1 MKELISTVLKVIVII
16 LADTYTIFA
25 RNMNSISQQTYSQTS
40 EYIGK
45 IIYLVALGILFVL
58 SLKLCD
64 VEKKSYKIFILLV
77 LIANIVYMIY
87 SVRYYTV
94 MTMGVAVTVTY
105 IVDLIKIKKDY

>member
-25 RNMNSISQQTYSQTS
+25 RNMNLISQQTYSQTS

-45 IIYLVALGILFVL
+45 IIYLVALGILFAL

-77 LIANIVYMIY
+77 LIANIAYMIY

-105 IVDLIKIKKDY
+105 IVDLIKIKKGY